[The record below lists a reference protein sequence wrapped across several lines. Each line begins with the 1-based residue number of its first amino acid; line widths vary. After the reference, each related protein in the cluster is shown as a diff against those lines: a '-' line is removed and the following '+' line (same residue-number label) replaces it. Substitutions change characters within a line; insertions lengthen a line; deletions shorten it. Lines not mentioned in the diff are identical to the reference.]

1 MDLLTPALIYLSL
14 SALLVPIFHK
24 LGLGSVL
31 GYLTAGFII
40 GPHALGVV
48 KDVNSVSAFAE
59 FGVVF
64 LLFIIGLELQPKKL
78 WSMRKDL
85 VGFGGLQILAC
96 TLGLGI
102 IAKFFN
108 FSWSQAMVIGFALSL
123 SSTAFAMQTLIER
136 KQLQTEPGQKA
147 FAILLM
153 QDIVAIPALALIPL
167 LGTVA
172 ADSGLNRWTALWFLA
187 TVIVLI
193 LISRYLTRPLLRV
206 VASIRNREIFTAIT
220 LTIVLGVS
228 LWMHHLGLSMGLG
241 AFLAGVLLADSEYRH
256 ELEADL
262 EPFKGLLMGL
272 FFISVGMAVN
282 ISLLIAS
289 PLLILALTALYQVVK
304 GLLTLAAARVMGL
317 ESHSAKCMSLTIT
330 QGGEFAFVI
339 FASTLKVELL
349 PAATTEML
357 VLIVTLS
364 MVASPIALAFNEKIL
379 AGLYNRKKKD
389 IQFDDIES
397 KSNHVIIAG
406 YGRFGQ
412 ISGRILRSLGIS
424 FTALELDPSQIELL
438 RKFGNKVYYGDAS
451 RIDMLE
457 KAGAAD
463 AKLLILAIDDAEAS
477 LATAK
482 VITEHFP
489 KLKVLARARN
499 RDHAF
504 KLRDLGIT
512 FIKRETFDSALDL
525 SKEMLVEL
533 GYKREHASRLTE
545 RFKLHDESMLIEQH
559 LVKHDEK
566 QMISVSRQGA
576 EQLTQVLNDDIA
588 LEKNGV

>member
-1 MDLLTPALIYLSL
+1 MDLITPALIYLAL

-31 GYLTAGFII
+31 GYLAAGFII
-40 GPHALGVV
+40 GPHALGVIQNV
-48 KDVNSVSAFAE
+48 ESVSGFAE

-64 LLFIIGLELQPKKL
+64 LLFIIGLELQPRKL

-85 VGFGGLQILAC
+85 IGFGGLQILAC
-96 TLGLGI
+96 TLGLGL
-102 IAKFFN
+102 IAKFFGL
-108 FSWSQAMVIGFALSL
+108 SWTQSLVIGFALSL

-136 KQLQTEPGQKA
+136 KQLQTTPGQTA

-153 QDIVAIPALALIPL
+153 QDIIAIPALALIPL
-167 LGTVA
+167 LGESV
-172 ADSGLNRWTALWFLA
+172 ADSSLTRWTALWFLA
-187 TVIVLI
+187 TVVALF
-193 LISRYLTRPLLRV
+193 LASRFLMRPLLRM

-256 ELEADL
+256 ELEVDL

-272 FFISVGMAVN
+272 FFVSVGMSVN
-282 ISLLIAS
+282 ISVLIAS
-289 PLLILALTALYQVVK
+289 PLLIIGLTAVYQIVK
-304 GLLTLAAARVMGL
+304 GVLIVASARVLGLDLQSSKCMGL
-317 ESHSAKCMSLTIT
+317 TIA

-339 FASTLKVELL
+339 FASTLKISLL
-349 PAATTEML
+349 PPEIVEML

-364 MVASPIALAFNEKIL
+364 MVLSPIAMAVNEKIL
-379 AGLYNRKKKD
+379 AGLYNRKKRD
-389 IQFDDIES
+389 VQFDDIES
-397 KSNHVIIAG
+397 NSNHVIIAG

-412 ISGRILRSLGIS
+412 ISGRILRSLGIP

-451 RIDMLE
+451 RAEMLE

-463 AKLLILAIDDAEAS
+463 AKLLILAIDDVESSLEA
-477 LATAK
+477 AK
-482 VITEHFP
+482 VITEKFP

-499 RDHAF
+499 RAHAF
-504 KLRDLGIT
+504 SLRDLGIT
-512 FIKRETFDSALDL
+512 YIKRETFDSAVDL

-533 GYKREHASRLTE
+533 GYKRDHADRLTDKF
-545 RFKLHDESMLIEQH
+545 RLHDESMLIEQH
-559 LVKHDEK
+559 LVQHDEK

-588 LEKNGV
+588 LK

>member
-1 MDLLTPALIYLSL
+1 MDLITPALIYLSL
-14 SALLVPIFHK
+14 SALLVPLFHK

-40 GPHALGVV
+40 GPHALGVIQ
-48 KDVNSVSAFAE
+48 DVNSVSGFAE

-85 VGFGGLQILAC
+85 IGFGGLQILAC
-96 TLGLGI
+96 TLGLGLI
-102 IAKFFN
+102 VKFFDLTWTQ
-108 FSWSQAMVIGFALSL
+108 SMVIGFALSL

-136 KQLQTEPGQKA
+136 KQLQTVPGKTA

-153 QDIVAIPALALIPL
+153 QDIIAIPALALIPL
-167 LGTVA
+167 LGGEI
-172 ADSGLNRWTALWFLA
+172 ADSNLTRWTALWFIA
-187 TVIVLI
+187 TVIVLV
-193 LISRYLTRPLLRV
+193 LISRYLIRPLLRM

-220 LTIVLGVS
+220 LAIVLGVS

-256 ELEADL
+256 ELEVDL

-272 FFISVGMAVN
+272 FFISVGMSVN
-282 ISLLIAS
+282 ISLLVAS
-289 PLLILALTALYQVVK
+289 PFLILALTGLYQIVK
-304 GLLTLAAARVMGL
+304 GFLIVVSARVLGL
-317 ESHSAKCMSLTIT
+317 ESDSSKCMGLTIA

-339 FASTLKVELL
+339 FASTLKIDFL
-349 PAATTEML
+349 PAETVEML

-364 MVASPIALAFNEKIL
+364 MVLSPIALAFNEKIL
-379 AGLYNRKKKD
+379 ASLNNRKKKD
-389 IQFDDIES
+389 VQFDEIDTNN
-397 KSNHVIIAG
+397 NHVIIAG

-412 ISGRILRSLGIS
+412 ICGRILRSLGIP
-424 FTALELDPSQIELL
+424 FTALELDPAQIELL
-438 RKFGNKVYYGDAS
+438 RKFGTKVYYGDAS
-451 RIDMLE
+451 RAELLE

-463 AKLLILAIDDAEAS
+463 AKLLILAIDDVDSSIE
-477 LATAK
+477 TAK
-482 VITEHFP
+482 IITEQFP
-489 KLKVLARARN
+489 KLKILARARN

-504 KLRDLGIT
+504 QLRDLGIN
-512 FIKRETFDSALDL
+512 FIKRETFDAAVEL

-533 GYKREHASRLTE
+533 GYKRDHADRLTDKF
-545 RFKLHDESMLIEQH
+545 RLHDESMLIEQH
-559 LVKHDEK
+559 LIRHDEK

-576 EQLTQVLNDDIA
+576 EQLTQVLNDDIV
-588 LEKNGV
+588 LK

>member
-1 MDLLTPALIYLSL
+1 MDLITPALIYLSL

-31 GYLTAGFII
+31 GYLAAGFII
-40 GPHALGVV
+40 GPHALGVI
-48 KDVNSVSAFAE
+48 KDVNSVSGLAE

-85 VGFGGLQILAC
+85 IGFGGLQIIAC
-96 TLGLGI
+96 TLGLGLI
-102 IAKFFN
+102 VKFFALT
-108 FSWSQAMVIGFALSL
+108 WPQAMVIGFALSL

-136 KQLQTEPGQKA
+136 KQLQTVSGKTA

-153 QDIVAIPALALIPL
+153 QDIIAIPALALIPL
-167 LGTVA
+167 LGGAVG
-172 ADSGLNRWTALWFLA
+172 DSNLTRWTALWFIG
-187 TVIVLI
+187 TVIVLV
-193 LISRYLTRPLLRV
+193 LISRYLMRPLLQM

-220 LTIVLGVS
+220 LAIVLGVS

-256 ELEADL
+256 ELEVDL

-272 FFISVGMAVN
+272 FFISVGMSVN

-289 PLLILALTALYQVVK
+289 PLLIVALTGLYQIVK
-304 GLLTLAAARVMGL
+304 GFLIVVSARALGL
-317 ESHSAKCMSLTIT
+317 ESDSSKCMGLTIA

-339 FASTLKVELL
+339 FASTLKIDFL
-349 PAATTEML
+349 PAETVEML

-364 MVASPIALAFNEKIL
+364 MVISPIALAFNEKIL
-379 AGLYNRKKKD
+379 ASLNNRKKKD
-389 IQFDDIES
+389 VQFDEIETNN
-397 KSNHVIIAG
+397 NHVIIAG

-412 ISGRILRSLGIS
+412 ISGRILRSLGIP
-424 FTALELDPSQIELL
+424 FTALELDPAQIELL
-438 RKFGNKVYYGDAS
+438 RKFGTKVYYGDAS
-451 RIDMLE
+451 RAELLE

-463 AKLLILAIDDAEAS
+463 AKLLILAIDDVESSIAA
-477 LATAK
+477 AK
-482 VITEHFP
+482 IITEQFP
-489 KLKVLARARN
+489 KLKILARARN

-504 KLRDLGIT
+504 QLRDLGIS
-512 FIKRETFDSALDL
+512 FIKRETFDAAVEL

-533 GYKREHASRLTE
+533 GYKRDQADRLTDKF
-545 RFKLHDESMLIEQH
+545 RLHDESMLIEQH
-559 LVKHDEK
+559 LIRHDEK
-566 QMISVSRQGA
+566 QMISISHQGA
-576 EQLTQVLNDDIA
+576 EQLTQVLNDDIV
-588 LEKNGV
+588 LK

>member
-1 MDLLTPALIYLSL
+1 MDLITPALNYLAL

-31 GYLTAGFII
+31 GYLAAGFII
-40 GPHALGVV
+40 GPHALGVIQNV
-48 KDVNSVSAFAE
+48 ESVSGFAE

-64 LLFIIGLELQPKKL
+64 LLFIIGLELQPRKL

-85 VGFGGLQILAC
+85 IGFGGLQILAC
-96 TLGLGI
+96 TIGLGI
-102 IAKFFN
+102 IAKFFGLTWTQ
-108 FSWSQAMVIGFALSL
+108 SLVIGFALSL

-136 KQLQTEPGQKA
+136 KQLQTTPGKTA

-153 QDIVAIPALALIPL
+153 QDIIAIPALALIPL
-167 LGTVA
+167 LGTSA
-172 ADSGLNRWTALWFLA
+172 SDSNLTRWTALWFIGTVAALFLA
-187 TVIVLI
+187 
-193 LISRYLTRPLLRV
+193 SRYLIRPLLRM
-206 VASIRNREIFTAIT
+206 VASIKNREIFTAIT

-256 ELEADL
+256 ELEVDL

-272 FFISVGMAVN
+272 FFVSVGMSVN
-282 ISLLIAS
+282 TSVLIAS
-289 PLLILALTALYQVVK
+289 PLLILGLTALYQVVK
-304 GLLTLAAARVMGL
+304 GALIVGSARALGLDLQSSKCMGL
-317 ESHSAKCMSLTIT
+317 TIA

-339 FASTLKVELL
+339 FASTLKISLL
-349 PAATTEML
+349 PPEIVEIL

-364 MVASPIALAFNEKIL
+364 MVLSPIAMAVNEKIL

-389 IQFDDIES
+389 VQFDEIDS
-397 KSNHVIIAG
+397 NSNHVIIAG

-412 ISGRILRSLGIS
+412 ICGRILRSLGIP
-424 FTALELDPSQIELL
+424 FTALELDPAQIELL

-451 RIDMLE
+451 REEMLE

-463 AKLLILAIDDAEAS
+463 AKLLILAIDDIDSSLEA
-477 LATAK
+477 AK
-482 VITEHFP
+482 VITEKFP

-499 RDHAF
+499 RAHAF

-512 FIKRETFDSALDL
+512 YIKRETFDSAVDL

-533 GYKREHASRLTE
+533 GYKRDQADRLTDKF
-545 RFKLHDESMLIEQH
+545 RLHDESMLIEQH
-559 LVKHDEK
+559 LVQHDEK

-588 LEKNGV
+588 LK

>member
-1 MDLLTPALIYLSL
+1 MDLITPALIYLAL

-31 GYLTAGFII
+31 GYLAVGFII
-40 GPHALGVV
+40 GPHALGVIQNV
-48 KDVNSVSAFAE
+48 ESVSGFAE

-64 LLFIIGLELQPKKL
+64 LLFIIGLELQPRKL

-85 VGFGGLQILAC
+85 IGFGGLQILAC
-96 TLGLGI
+96 TIGLGL
-102 IAKFFN
+102 IAKFFGLTWTQ
-108 FSWSQAMVIGFALSL
+108 SMVSGFALSL

-136 KQLQTEPGQKA
+136 KQLQTTPGKTA

-153 QDIVAIPALALIPL
+153 QDIIAIPALALIPL
-167 LGTVA
+167 LGTSA
-172 ADSGLNRWTALWFLA
+172 SDSNLTRWTGLWFIGTVVALFLA
-187 TVIVLI
+187 
-193 LISRYLTRPLLRV
+193 SRFLMRPLLRM

-256 ELEADL
+256 ELEVDL

-272 FFISVGMAVN
+272 FFVSVGMSVN
-282 ISLLIAS
+282 TSVLIAS
-289 PLLILALTALYQVVK
+289 PLLILGLTALYQVVK
-304 GLLTLAAARVMGL
+304 GALIVGSARALGLDLQSSKCMGL
-317 ESHSAKCMSLTIT
+317 TIA

-339 FASTLKVELL
+339 FASTLKISLL
-349 PAATTEML
+349 PPEIVEML

-364 MVASPIALAFNEKIL
+364 MVLSPIAMAVNEKIL

-389 IQFDDIES
+389 VQFDEIDS
-397 KSNHVIIAG
+397 NSNHVIIAG

-412 ISGRILRSLGIS
+412 VCGRILRSLGIP
-424 FTALELDPSQIELL
+424 FTALELDPAQIELL

-451 RIDMLE
+451 REEMLE

-463 AKLLILAIDDAEAS
+463 AKLVILAIDDIDSSLEA
-477 LATAK
+477 AK
-482 VITEHFP
+482 VITEKFP

-499 RDHAF
+499 RAHAF
-504 KLRDLGIT
+504 QLRDLGIT
-512 FIKRETFDSALDL
+512 YIKRETFDSAVDL

-533 GYKREHASRLTE
+533 GYKRDHADRLTDKF
-545 RFKLHDESMLIEQH
+545 RLHDESMLIEQH
-559 LVKHDEK
+559 LVHHDEK

-588 LEKNGV
+588 LK

>member
-1 MDLLTPALIYLSL
+1 MDMMTPALIYLSM

-40 GPHALGVV
+40 GPHALGVI
-48 KDVNSVSAFAE
+48 KDVNSVSGFAE

-78 WSMRKDL
+78 WSMRRDL
-85 VGFGGLQILAC
+85 IGFGGLQILAC
-96 TLGLGI
+96 TIGLGFI
-102 IAKFFN
+102 VKFFGLTWTQ
-108 FSWSQAMVIGFALSL
+108 SLVIGFALSL

-136 KQLQTEPGQKA
+136 KQLQTVPGKTA

-153 QDIVAIPALALIPL
+153 QDIIAIPALALIPL
-167 LGTVA
+167 LGGDA
-172 ADSGLNRWTALWFLA
+172 GDSNLTRWTALWFVA
-187 TVIVLI
+187 TVLALFIA
-193 LISRYLTRPLLRV
+193 SRYLMRPLLRM

-220 LTIVLGVS
+220 LAIVLGVS

-256 ELEADL
+256 ELEVDL

-272 FFISVGMAVN
+272 FFVSVGMSVN
-282 ISLLIAS
+282 LSLLIAS
-289 PLLILALTALYQVVK
+289 PLLVLALTAVYQIVK
-304 GLLTLAAARVMGL
+304 GGLIVGAARVMGL
-317 ESHSAKCMSLTIT
+317 ETQSSKCMSLTIA

-339 FASTLKVELL
+339 FASTLKINLL
-349 PAATTEML
+349 PTETVEML
-357 VLIVTLS
+357 VLVVTLS

-379 AGLYNRKKKD
+379 AGLNNRKKQD
-389 IQFDDIES
+389 LPFDEIETNNN
-397 KSNHVIIAG
+397 NHVIIAG

-412 ISGRILRSLGIS
+412 ISGRILRSLGIP
-424 FTALELDPSQIELL
+424 FTALELDPAQIELL

-451 RIDMLE
+451 RAEMLE

-463 AKLLILAIDDAEAS
+463 AKLLILAIDDVDSS
-477 LATAK
+477 LETAK
-482 VITEHFP
+482 TIKENFP
-489 KLKVLARARN
+489 KLKILARARN
-499 RDHAF
+499 RNHAF

-512 FIKRETFDSALDL
+512 FIKRETFDSAVDL

-533 GYKREHASRLTE
+533 GYKREHADQLTDKF
-545 RFKLHDESMLIEQH
+545 RLHDESMLIEQH
-559 LVKHDEK
+559 LVHHDEK

-576 EQLTQVLNDDIA
+576 EQLNQVLNDDIQ
-588 LEKNGV
+588 LK

>member
-1 MDLLTPALIYLSL
+1 MDLITPALIYLAL

-31 GYLTAGFII
+31 GYLAAGFII
-40 GPHALGVV
+40 GPHALGVIQNV
-48 KDVNSVSAFAE
+48 ESVSGFAE

-64 LLFIIGLELQPKKL
+64 LLFIIGLELQPRKL

-85 VGFGGLQILAC
+85 IGFGGLQILAC
-96 TLGLGI
+96 TIGLGI
-102 IAKFFN
+102 IAKFFGLTWTQ
-108 FSWSQAMVIGFALSL
+108 SLVIGFALSL

-136 KQLQTEPGQKA
+136 KQLQTTPGKTA

-153 QDIVAIPALALIPL
+153 QDIIAIPALALIPL
-167 LGTVA
+167 LGTSA
-172 ADSGLNRWTALWFLA
+172 SDSNLTRWTALWFIGTVAALFLA
-187 TVIVLI
+187 
-193 LISRYLTRPLLRV
+193 SRYLIRPLLRM
-206 VASIRNREIFTAIT
+206 VASIKNREIFTAIT

-256 ELEADL
+256 ELEVDL

-272 FFISVGMAVN
+272 FFVSVGMSVN
-282 ISLLIAS
+282 TSVLIAS
-289 PLLILALTALYQVVK
+289 PLLILGLTALYQVVK
-304 GLLTLAAARVMGL
+304 GALIVSSARALGLDLQSSKCMGL
-317 ESHSAKCMSLTIT
+317 TIA

-339 FASTLKVELL
+339 FASTLKISLL
-349 PAATTEML
+349 PPEIVEIL
-357 VLIVTLS
+357 VLIITLS
-364 MVASPIALAFNEKIL
+364 MVLSPIAMAVNEKIL

-389 IQFDDIES
+389 VQFDEIDS
-397 KSNHVIIAG
+397 NSNHVIIAG

-412 ISGRILRSLGIS
+412 ICGRILRSLGIP
-424 FTALELDPSQIELL
+424 FTALELDPAQIELL

-451 RIDMLE
+451 REEMLE

-463 AKLLILAIDDAEAS
+463 AKLLILAIDDIDSSLEA
-477 LATAK
+477 AK
-482 VITEHFP
+482 VITEKFP

-499 RDHAF
+499 RAHAF

-512 FIKRETFDSALDL
+512 YIKRETFDSAVDL

-533 GYKREHASRLTE
+533 GYKRDQADRLTDKF
-545 RFKLHDESMLIEQH
+545 RLHDESMLIEQH
-559 LVKHDEK
+559 LVQHDEK

-588 LEKNGV
+588 LK